1 MRESTAD
8 AQLLRE
14 YALARK
20 ITVRAAQLHRK
31 EGRPEWTAF
40 RDEIRKRD
48 LETADAPAAER
59 EEKQALTRYEQIN
72 GILEGAI
79 ARREGARMTA
89 LLKAAE
95 TAHKV
100 LTSVRHNHLEI
111 KRASGRLVDLPAV
124 AEMIHGNLG
133 TLRTRLEE
141 LPEVIGTRITDSE
154 LDVAGIV
161 RSEVESIFRELEA
174 AASGIPYRPSREQ
187 IAQAIREDRDSR

>member
-48 LETADAPAAER
+48 LETADAPTAER

-89 LLKAAE
+89 LLKSAE

-100 LTSVRHNHLEI
+100 LTSVRQNHLEI

-154 LDVAGIV
+154 MDVAGIV
-161 RSEVESIFRELEA
+161 RAEVESIFRELEA

>member
-8 AQLLRE
+8 AQILRE
-14 YALARK
+14 YALSRK
-20 ITVRAAQLHRK
+20 ISVRAAQIHRK
-31 EGRPEWTAF
+31 EGRPEWTAY
-40 RDEIRKRD
+40 RDEAKGRD
-48 LETADAPAAER
+48 LEMASLPAAER
-59 EEKQALTRYEQIN
+59 EEQQALTRYEQIN
-72 GILEGAI
+72 SILEGAI

-89 LLKAAE
+89 LLKSAE

-100 LTSVRHNHLEI
+100 LTSIRQNHLEI
-111 KRASGRLVDLPAV
+111 RRASGRLVDLPAV

-154 LDVAGIV
+154 MDVSGIV

-187 IAQAIREDRDSR
+187 IAQAIREDRDR